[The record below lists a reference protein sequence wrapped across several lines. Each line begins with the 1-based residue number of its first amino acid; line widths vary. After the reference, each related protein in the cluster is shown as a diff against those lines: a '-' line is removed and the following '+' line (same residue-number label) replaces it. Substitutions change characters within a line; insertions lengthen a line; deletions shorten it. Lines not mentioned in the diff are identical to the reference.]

1 MALVHVTPLEPPP
14 KPPDKTVITG
24 ENIRIVLEN
33 HRRRVEHQRRRWI
46 DSQFDK
52 AELEKYRAELAAYA
66 ETTLD
71 AREAERQNNNKQH
84 SKFSRNYEED
94 LSSFGSSSHKHC
106 ISINRIYDLL
116 HRCGLWRS
124 GHHVP

>member
-24 ENIRIVLEN
+24 ENIRIVLES

-84 SKFSRNYEED
+84 SKFSKE
-94 LSSFGSSSHKHC
+94 L
-106 ISINRIYDLL
+106 
-116 HRCGLWRS
+116 
-124 GHHVP
+124 